1 MKSSVLNKLRRR
13 QRRILRRIENRPGPE
28 RERPMIAAHNIHY
41 ELGDRVQGLGP
52 GGIGAMLLLARR
64 TGLIAD
70 IDHYLH
76 LFKYHRPYH
85 ESDHVLNIAL
95 NILAGGTKLQ
105 HIERLR
111 NDEAYLNALDAKRIP
126 DPTTTGDFCRRFRR
140 CDVLDLMDA
149 INRTRKRVWAQQP
162 VDFFDQ
168 AIIDVD
174 GTLVGTDAECKE
186 GVDIAYDG
194 TWSYHPLLVSLA
206 NTKEP
211 LYLVNRSGNRP
222 SHELAASFIDR
233 AVILCRQAGFRS
245 FLVRGDTDF
254 TQTKHLD
261 RWDDAGDLRFLFGI
275 DARPNLVALAEQL
288 PDSAYSFLERP
299 VPPIK
304 TVPRQRPPRHK
315 ARIVQERGFETI
327 HTLEE
332 MVAEFD
338 YQPVACDRDY
348 RLIVL
353 RKKLAIEKRGVRI
366 REEYRYFFFI
376 TNDREMPADQ
386 AVLTAGGR
394 CDQENLVA
402 QLGLSQEGGFPGGS
416 LWTIPLET
424 CSIVG
429 ELTPISIDGGSPMST
444 ITQRIASAFVVLCG
458 RYGDVTKMAH
468 DREQSRQS
476 LYREASQVANAVDGT
491 AVQSR
496 IDELQRQLAGQQA
509 QIQDLQERLEHAI
522 EITRDKQDEF
532 ASVAQAEG
540 VSLSVAR
547 RLLQVVAGSVTTP
560 SVPTLGRAT
569 EEAGQR
575 AGQLLE
581 VINEVAQPKVQQATA
596 DEIFLGPNR
605 S

>member
-1 MKSSVLNKLRRR
+1 
-13 QRRILRRIENRPGPE
+13 
-28 RERPMIAAHNIHY
+28 MIAAHNIHY

-233 AVILCRQAGFRS
+233 AVLLCRQG
-245 FLVRGDTDF
+245 
-254 TQTKHLD
+254 
-261 RWDDAGDLRFLFGI
+261 
-275 DARPNLVALAEQL
+275 
-288 PDSAYSFLERP
+288 Y
-299 VPPIK
+299 
-304 TVPRQRPPRHK
+304 
-315 ARIVQERGFETI
+315 
-327 HTLEE
+327 
-332 MVAEFD
+332 
-338 YQPVACDRDY
+338 
-348 RLIVL
+348 
-353 RKKLAIEKRGVRI
+353 
-366 REEYRYFFFI
+366 
-376 TNDREMPADQ
+376 
-386 AVLTAGGR
+386 
-394 CDQENLVA
+394 
-402 QLGLSQEGGFPGGS
+402 
-416 LWTIPLET
+416 
-424 CSIVG
+424 
-429 ELTPISIDGGSPMST
+429 
-444 ITQRIASAFVVLCG
+444 
-458 RYGDVTKMAH
+458 
-468 DREQSRQS
+468 
-476 LYREASQVANAVDGT
+476 
-491 AVQSR
+491 
-496 IDELQRQLAGQQA
+496 
-509 QIQDLQERLEHAI
+509 
-522 EITRDKQDEF
+522 
-532 ASVAQAEG
+532 
-540 VSLSVAR
+540 
-547 RLLQVVAGSVTTP
+547 
-560 SVPTLGRAT
+560 
-569 EEAGQR
+569 
-575 AGQLLE
+575 
-581 VINEVAQPKVQQATA
+581 
-596 DEIFLGPNR
+596 
-605 S
+605 